1 MKINT
6 NFDIGNK
13 LRIARVNKGLS
24 LDNVAEKIGLSK
36 VLLWEIEN
44 RSVENL
50 DVQVL
55 NVIIKELSI
64 TYDSAF
70 ENYIKDTSILND
82 YSLLEPEQKQIVRE
96 LIKNLTQNN

>member
-24 LDNVAEKIGLSK
+24 LDYVAGKIGLSK

-55 NVIIKELSI
+55 HVIFKELDI
-64 TYDSAF
+64 TCDDALGNCIRDADF
-70 ENYIKDTSILND
+70 L
-82 YSLLEPEQKQIVRE
+82 
-96 LIKNLTQNN
+96 

>member
-6 NFDIGNK
+6 NLDIGNK

-24 LDNVAEKIGLSK
+24 LDNVAGKIGLSK

-55 NVIIKELSI
+55 HVIFKELDITCDDALGNSI
-64 TYDSAF
+64 QDADF
-70 ENYIKDTSILND
+70 L
-82 YSLLEPEQKQIVRE
+82 
-96 LIKNLTQNN
+96 

>member
-13 LRIARVNKGLS
+13 LRIARLNKGLS
-24 LDNVAEKIGLSK
+24 LDNVAGKIGLSK

-55 NVIIKELSI
+55 HVIFKELDI
-64 TYDSAF
+64 TCDDVLGNCIRDADF
-70 ENYIKDTSILND
+70 L
-82 YSLLEPEQKQIVRE
+82 
-96 LIKNLTQNN
+96 

>member
-13 LRIARVNKGLS
+13 LRIASLNKGLS
-24 LDNVAEKIGLSK
+24 LDNVAGKIGLSK

-55 NVIIKELSI
+55 HVIFKELDI
-64 TYDSAF
+64 TCDDVLGNCIRDADF
-70 ENYIKDTSILND
+70 L
-82 YSLLEPEQKQIVRE
+82 
-96 LIKNLTQNN
+96 